1 MRLFVLFLGT
11 ALAFVTQDTPV
22 GVASHSYQPAA
33 AVHGTSSNP
42 RRPSPLSE
50 QGDVCVAITGAAGQI
65 AYALVPLLMHGRVFG
80 EGRKVRLRLL
90 DIEACAG
97 ALHGL
102 AMEIQDCN
110 SDLVTEV
117 VATSDPEVAFKGAD
131 VAVLLGGF
139 PRLPGMERR
148 DLIAKN
154 VPIMAEHG
162 RALMKCAKDGV
173 RVLVV
178 ANPACTN
185 CLVAA
190 TSAPSIPRSHF
201 SSLARL
207 DQDRLSAMLAEKLC
221 SEDTLEQIS
230 GGART
235 QEPERQHAVRTRQD
249 RNILQLE
256 GPGIRGVYV
265 WGNHSPTMWPDVS
278 GAEAKIGGRWVPLQT
293 ALQRHGRL
301 PNGTGLLSPAR
312 EDGMAPDLDS
322 AWRDWTSET
331 LVPAVRERGTKV
343 IEARG
348 KSSAL
353 SAANAIANHLKDWL
367 HSSTSGTHAGVSM
380 GVFSDGNPY
389 GVPDDVVFSFPV
401 ECGEGRHRI
410 LHGFRPDMAML
421 DESAKELVEERREAL
436 ETLRE
441 SERQTLS

>member
-1 MRLFVLFLGT
+1 
-11 ALAFVTQDTPV
+11 
-22 GVASHSYQPAA
+22 
-33 AVHGTSSNP
+33 
-42 RRPSPLSE
+42 
-50 QGDVCVAITGAAGQI
+50 
-65 AYALVPLLMHGRVFG
+65 MHGRVFG

-90 DIEACAG
+90 DIEACVG
-97 ALHGL
+97 ALQGF

-162 RALMKCAKDGV
+162 RALAKCAKDGV

-185 CLVAA
+185 CLMVTERKISPVLMNDEAA

-207 DQDRLSAMLAEKLC
+207 DQDRLSAMLAENLC
-221 SEDTLEQIS
+221 SEETLEQTS

-235 QEPERQHAVRTRQD
+235 PLSGDVSLPQQEPERQHAVRTRQD

-256 GPGIRGVYV
+256 GPGVRGVYV

-278 GAEAKIGGRWVPLQT
+278 GAEAKIDGRWVPLQT
-293 ALQRHGRL
+293 ALQRDGGL

-312 EDGMAPDLDS
+312 EDGTAPDLDS
-322 AWRDWTSET
+322 AWHDWISET

-410 LHGFRPDMAML
+410 LNGFRPDMAML
-421 DESAKELVEERREAL
+421 DESAKELLEERREAL

-441 SERQTLS
+441 SERQALS

>member
-1 MRLFVLFLGT
+1 MRLFALFWGT
-11 ALAFVTQDTPV
+11 ALAFVTQDAPV
-22 GVASHSYQPAA
+22 GVSSHSYQPTA

-42 RRPSPLSE
+42 RRSSPLSE
-50 QGDVCVAITGAAGQI
+50 QGDVCVAITGGAGQI

-90 DIEACAG
+90 DIEACVG
-97 ALHGL
+97 ALQGF

-162 RALMKCAKDGV
+162 RALAKCAKDGV

-185 CLVAA
+185 CLMAA

-207 DQDRLSAMLAEKLC
+207 DQDRLSAMLAENLC
-221 SEDTLEQIS
+221 SEETLEQTS

-235 QEPERQHAVRTRQD
+235 QEPERQHAIRTRQD
-249 RNILQLE
+249 GNILQLE
-256 GPGIRGVYV
+256 GPGVRGVYV

-278 GAEAKIGGRWVPLQT
+278 GAEAKIDGRWVPLQT

-301 PNGTGLLSPAR
+301 NGTGLLSPAR
-312 EDGMAPDLDS
+312 EDGTASDLDS
-322 AWRDWTSET
+322 AWRDWISET

-367 HSSTSGTHAGVSM
+367 HCSTSGTHAGVSM

-421 DESAKELVEERREAL
+421 DESAKELLEERREAL
-436 ETLRE
+436 ETLQE
-441 SERQTLS
+441 SER

>member
-1 MRLFVLFLGT
+1 MRLFALFLGT

-22 GVASHSYQPAA
+22 GVASHSYQPTA
-33 AVHGTSSNP
+33 AVHGTSLNP
-42 RRPSPLSE
+42 RWPSPRSE
-50 QGDVCVAITGAAGQI
+50 QGDVCVAITGGAGQI

-90 DIEACAG
+90 DIEACVG
-97 ALHGL
+97 ALQGF

-162 RALMKCAKDGV
+162 RALAKCAKDGV

-185 CLVAA
+185 CLIAA

-207 DQDRLSAMLAEKLC
+207 DQDRLSAMLAEKLW
-221 SEDTLEQIS
+221 SEGTLEQTS

-235 QEPERQHAVRTRQD
+235 LSGDVSLPQQEPERQHAVRTR
-249 RNILQLE
+249 
-256 GPGIRGVYV
+256 PGVRGVYV

-278 GAEAKIGGRWVPLQT
+278 GAEARIDGRWVPLQT
-293 ALQRHGRL
+293 ALQRHGGL
-301 PNGTGLLSPAR
+301 PNGTGLLSPGR
-312 EDGMAPDLDS
+312 EDGSARDLDS
-322 AWRDWTSET
+322 AWRDWISET

-353 SAANAIANHLKDWL
+353 SAANAIASHLKDWL

-441 SERQTLS
+441 SERQPL